1 MATQEIINIGTLPND
16 GEGDPLRVAF
26 AKINNNFSNLFAT
39 FVNTSDSYSVGN
51 TAGQIIFETSANAF
65 TMGEVFIYT
74 ADPGTNNSQTIQLF
88 AQLNQAKDDVKFTGY
103 GSTFFGNALSTYDMA
118 VVGGNIQILANPLGS
133 ETLFHFIG
141 SQNLWMGAN
150 VMGLFLEL
158 DGYTNTS
165 VVSTENDLII
175 STEQGA

>member
-39 FVNTSDSYSVGN
+39 YVNTSNSYSVGN
-51 TAGQIIFETSANAF
+51 TAGQIIFETPANAF

-74 ADPGTNNSQTIQLF
+74 ADASTLESQTIKLS
-88 AQLNQAKDDVKFTGY
+88 AQINQEGDAVKFTGY
-103 GSTFFGNALSTYDMA
+103 GSTFFGNALASYDMA
-118 VVGGNIQILANPLGS
+118 VTGGNVQILVNPLTDD
-133 ETLFHFIG
+133 TLFHFIG

-150 VMGLFLEL
+150 VVGLFLQL
-158 DGYTNTS
+158 DGYVDS
-165 VVSTENDLII
+165 VMTTENDLIVQ
-175 STEQGA
+175 TEQAQ

>member
-39 FVNTSDSYSVGN
+39 YVNTSDSYSVGN
-51 TAGQIIFETSANAF
+51 TAGQIIFETPANAF
-65 TMGEVFIYT
+65 TMGDVFIYT
-74 ADPGTNNSQTIQLF
+74 ADASTLESQTIKLS
-88 AQLNQAKDDVKFTGY
+88 AQLNQAGDAIKFTGY
-103 GSTFFGNALSTYDMA
+103 GSTFFGNALASYDMA
-118 VVGGNIQILANPLGS
+118 VVGGNVQILVNPLTDD
-133 ETLFHFIG
+133 TLFHFIG

-158 DGYTNTS
+158 DGYVDS
-165 VVSTENDLII
+165 VMTTENDLIVQ
-175 STEQGA
+175 TEQAQ